1 MTIKETRKVQEQ
13 IVNQAA
19 ISVEVGLNHL
29 KEIFGKMEVLLAE
42 DNDVHEILESFGK
55 YTNAVLA
62 IYIGEEDKTFNIYP
76 AMDMPDNYDPTGR
89 PWYIGAMQ
97 SNDVYATEPY
107 KDASTN
113 EFVITLAKKI
123 KKGDKYV
130 IAGIDIDFRKLV
142 TLLSHINFG
151 EGSETFLS
159 VPTGLILYHNNPEL
173 IGKNLTELKNE
184 DVVEKITSVK
194 GFESI
199 DFKTENDTNIV
210 TANII
215 RGTEFILVGASSLN
229 TMKGEYLIMR
239 YITFG
244 TIFISVIISILIL
257 LYTNKKI
264 VRPLKNFVEQFKEGT
279 QGNLAIRSSIDT
291 GDELQTLSEEFNNFM
306 VKLESIIKEIKNLAS
321 KVKKDNEDLSKAMIK
336 VVNGEESNNVNGVL
350 QLDKGIVN
358 ILDRVRNQTASTEES
373 LAAAEEIT
381 ANGSSIISNMEKTVH
396 DLDSTM
402 DIAKNSYDNIK
413 KVGDSIENIAVE
425 SKLTNEEVE
434 NLYSLSLNINTI
446 VTSIESIAGQTNL
459 LALNAAIESAR
470 AGEAGKGFAV
480 VAEEIRKLAE
490 QTNSETSKIGAM
502 IDNIQQSVN
511 SVKTKGQSMIQKV
524 EESTILSETSKENMT
539 KIIELTSKNNE
550 DIAAL
555 STAVTEQTSA
565 SSEITEAVS
574 FIADNSTEIEGLC
587 TEATEISTFIKDTM
601 VSNAKFTEELKEL
614 SERLEEDLKF
624 FK

>member
-1 MTIKETRKVQEQ
+1 
-13 IVNQAA
+13 
-19 ISVEVGLNHL
+19 
-29 KEIFGKMEVLLAE
+29 
-42 DNDVHEILESFGK
+42 
-55 YTNAVLA
+55 
-62 IYIGEEDKTFNIYP
+62 
-76 AMDMPDNYDPTGR
+76 
-89 PWYIGAMQ
+89 
-97 SNDVYATEPY
+97 
-107 KDASTN
+107 
-113 EFVITLAKKI
+113 
-123 KKGDKYV
+123 
-130 IAGIDIDFRKLV
+130 
-142 TLLSHINFG
+142 
-151 EGSETFLS
+151 
-159 VPTGLILYHNNPEL
+159 
-173 IGKNLTELKNE
+173 
-184 DVVEKITSVK
+184 
-194 GFESI
+194 
-199 DFKTENDTNIV
+199 
-210 TANII
+210 
-215 RGTEFILVGASSLN
+215 
-229 TMKGEYLIMR
+229 
-239 YITFG
+239 
-244 TIFISVIISILIL
+244 
-257 LYTNKKI
+257 
-264 VRPLKNFVEQFKEGT
+264 
-279 QGNLAIRSSIDT
+279 
-291 GDELQTLSEEFNNFM
+291 
-306 VKLESIIKEIKNLAS
+306 
-321 KVKKDNEDLSKAMIK
+321 
-336 VVNGEESNNVNGVL
+336 
-350 QLDKGIVN
+350 
-358 ILDRVRNQTASTEES
+358 
-373 LAAAEEIT
+373 
-381 ANGSSIISNMEKTVH
+381 MEKTVH

-470 AGEAGKGFAV
+470 AGEAGKEFAV

-550 DIAAL
+550 DLAAL